1 MLCMKELSGM
11 TLNAPPQTDTAPN
24 RRNPSVWVWL
34 LAALFISLIAALP
47 LLSGEYW
54 VQWASVGGVSVLVFA
69 TVGWLL
75 AQVAAA
81 NGRTEQAQAQASALA
96 DQAAQEVV
104 GLLRDVLPAWQHHV
118 DRVKTQTEGAV
129 VELTTSF
136 ATVLQQFDLAGIG
149 GASGGSGSGSGSGN
163 DAANTIGLLALC
175 ERELQPV
182 VLSLTNVIEGKDA
195 LLVNIRNLAK
205 ETLELQA
212 MAAEVRS
219 IAAQTN
225 LLALNA
231 AIEAARAGE
240 SGRGFAVVAS
250 EVRMLSQRSAET
262 GRRIGERV
270 GQIGA
275 IMNATMSSA
284 EEATV
289 EDKHA
294 VSLSGELVEHVL
306 GHVRK
311 LGASADS
318 MHKHGMVVRTEVEK
332 LLVAMQFQDRVS
344 QILCGVD
351 NNMALMHQTL
361 EGAQVLPSSD
371 EWLDALNQ
379 AANMNDQ
386 LYTRTR
392 R

>member
-1 MLCMKELSGM
+1 MNSNTVPHSDVPLS
-11 TLNAPPQTDTAPN
+11 PKP
-24 RRNPSVWVWL
+24 RVWVWF
-34 LAALFISLIAALP
+34 LAALFISVLALLP
-47 LLSGEYW
+47 LFSDSNW
-54 VQWASVGGVSVLVFA
+54 VQWASAGGVIVLTLA
-69 TVGWLL
+69 TVGGLV
-75 AQVAAA
+75 AQVSAA
-81 NGRTEQAQAQASALA
+81 NARTQQAHEQATELYNL
-96 DQAAQEVV
+96 AAQEVV
-104 GLLRDVLPAWQHHV
+104 ELVRDVLPAWQHHV

-129 VELTTSF
+129 VQLTTSF
-136 ATVLQQFDLAGIG
+136 ATVLQQFDQAGIG
-149 GASGGSGSGSGSGN
+149 GAGGYGGDDSTS
-163 DAANTIGLLALC
+163 TIGLLALC

-182 VLSLTNVIEGKDA
+182 VMSLSHVIDGKDA

-212 MAAEVRS
+212 MAADVRS

-270 GQIGA
+270 SQIA
-275 IMNATMSSA
+275 SIMNTTMSAA
-284 EEATV
+284 EEATIQ
-289 EDKHA
+289 DKRA

-306 GHVRK
+306 GHVRT

-318 MHKHGMVVRTEVEK
+318 MHQHGMVIRTEVEK
-332 LLVAMQFQDRVS
+332 LLMAMQFQDRVS
-344 QILCGVD
+344 QILCGVE
-351 NNMALMHQTL
+351 NNMALMEQTL
-361 EGAQVLPSSD
+361 KEAPVLPSSD

-379 AANMNDQ
+379 TANMNDQ
-386 LYTRTR
+386 LYTRAPR
-392 R
+392 